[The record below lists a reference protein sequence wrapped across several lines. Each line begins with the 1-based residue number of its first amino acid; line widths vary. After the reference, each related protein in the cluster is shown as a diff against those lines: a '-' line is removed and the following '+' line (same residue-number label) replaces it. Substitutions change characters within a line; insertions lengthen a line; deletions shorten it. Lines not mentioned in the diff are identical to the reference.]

1 MCCGKTGLSR
11 TGRGVWQWLVLLPVL
26 LLTSTISFAEES
38 VCARVKIEIKQ
49 ELSLERQA
57 FDANMR
63 IINGLT
69 TASLDNVSI
78 RVNFTD
84 EQGAAVTATSNASDT
99 TAKFYIR
106 IDTMTGINN
115 VTGTG
120 VVAADSTADIHW
132 LIIPAPGSGGPTP
145 VGKLYFVGATLSYT
159 MGGEP
164 KITEVTPDFIR
175 VKPMPA
181 LTLDYFLTKDVY
193 ADDPF
198 TAPIEASEPFTLG
211 VRIKNTGVGSAGKV
225 KIESAQPKIVENVQG
240 LLIGFQILGGTVN
253 DRAAT
258 PSLLID
264 FGDIAP
270 GKASV
275 GRWDMTTTLSG
286 QFVEFSAGFTHADE
300 LGGQLTSLLQATNTH
315 SLLHNVLVDVTG
327 RDAVRDFLA
336 KDGDVLRVYESDSV
350 DTLVTNQST
359 FATFGAAVPSGSNVT
374 HALTTPITAGLMY
387 VQLSDPY
394 SGQKIISDVLR
405 SDGKRLVPSNYWL
418 SKTQDK
424 ISHNWSYFLNFFD
437 ANSTGSYQVFIGN
450 VAAIPRAP
458 VLQFISNKTTYEGK
472 QVGFLVEASDPDGTI
487 PALTAAPLPVGAT
500 FNDPGT
506 GVAVFSW
513 TPSVG
518 QAGNYTITYTASDGV
533 LKATRTAT
541 IKVNPAGDTDGD
553 GMDDAWEMQ
562 NFGTLDRD
570 GTGDLN
576 GNGISDLQEFLNGTD
591 PRVVVGP
598 GLPAVKAPAFG
609 TQVTTL
615 TPSLAVFNSSHEIAQ
630 TITYEFEVYSDAAMS
645 QLVVKK
651 TGVAET
657 TGATAWTVAPALND
671 NTWYYWRARAFN
683 TMLYSEWVGAKFFVN
698 TVNDAPTAFTTVAP
712 QDATTVATYT
722 PTLQVNNSADVDGD
736 PVRYTFEVFADSS
749 LSTRAASIS
758 NLPPGDLGSTSW
770 TVDVALAE
778 NRTYYWHAIAA
789 DNHGAQTASNV
800 ARFFVNTV
808 NDAPSAPTIAL
819 PYVGSR
825 VAAYSVDLVANN
837 AEDSEGGTLT
847 YTFEIDTVNT
857 FDSLKK
863 ISASSIAQGV
873 ATTSWNVTSLTEN
886 TTYFWRVRAHDGSV
900 YSDWSLGSFLVS
912 VVNDPPAKPTTKNP
926 GAQSW
931 IETVTPTL
939 SANPVVDPEGDVVS
953 YRFEL
958 YTNSNLS
965 GFVGEFVSRTGE
977 WIMASP
983 LSDNSWYYWRVRAED
998 DMGATS
1004 NWTALS
1010 SFFVNNNGYDDPPS
1024 LTFLEPTADITATGG
1039 TVTIHWDDIDPDSN
1053 ASIALYYNT
1062 VSSGSGGTLIVSGLA
1077 EDPDSTAD
1085 SYVWDISSLAPGK
1098 YWVYAVLTDGHATV
1112 TTYAPHTVTVV
1123 PIERIVDNRDVGA
1136 AAYGVWPASTSIAG
1150 YLGVDYQYHAANGAA
1165 PGTLIIDN
1173 RDAGFSNPSGWPASS
1188 ATAGY
1193 YGLDD
1198 VEKLVIPVS
1207 ASSGT
1212 ILDNSDTTFT
1222 KVGTWTAA
1230 TTPAGFNG
1238 SNYLYHAASTVPPGT
1253 VFVDNTDTNVTK
1265 VGTWTTS
1272 TAVTGYYGSNF
1283 AYRAAGT
1290 GANKFTWSPKP
1301 ATTDQYMVY
1310 ARWTSNSTRATNARY
1325 TINYNGGSTV
1335 VIANQ
1340 QANGG
1345 MWNLLGTYSFKAATS
1360 YAITLTDQANGVVV
1374 ADAVMLVPVNA
1385 IYNSTS
1391 WNFSV
1396 TATGQYQVYGRWV
1409 AATDRATNATY
1420 TIANS
1425 AGSATVAVNQQAN
1438 SGTWVLLGIYNFTQG
1453 AKYFVKLTDQANGVV
1468 VADAV
1473 KLVKVLDP
1481 TKVTWNFTV
1490 PTTNTYN
1497 VYAQWSAA
1505 TNRATDAK
1513 YTVNSAAGAATIAQ
1527 NQKLNGGMWNL
1538 LGTYTFN
1545 QSTAYSVSL
1554 SDQAN
1559 GYVVGDAIKV
1569 VATNAAPN
1577 SFTWTLDI
1585 PKTGTYKVYSR
1596 WTAGADRATNSTYAI
1611 ESDSGN
1617 AGVVANQQLNG
1628 GQWNLLGTYHYTQ
1641 GNAYHVTV
1649 TDQANGNV
1657 IADGLRI
1664 ERVGP

>member
-1 MCCGKTGLSR
+1 MGKLSS
-11 TGRGVWQWLVLLPVL
+11 VLRRVLGAFGFSAFLPL
-26 LLTSTISFAEES
+26 FFAGPLAGADDS

-49 ELSLERQA
+49 ELSLERQG
-57 FDANMR
+57 FDAAMS
-63 IINGLT
+63 IINGLDT
-69 TASLDNVSI
+69 LSLENVGI
-78 RVNFTD
+78 VVKFTD
-84 EQGAAVTATSNASDT
+84 EAGAPVIATSNTNDT
-99 TAKFYIR
+99 TAKFFIR
-106 IDTMTGINN
+106 VDTMTGINN
-115 VTGTG
+115 VAGTGT
-120 VVAADSTADIHW
+120 VAPSTTAEIHW
-132 LIIPAPGSGGPTP
+132 LIVPASGSAGNLPS
-145 VGKLYFVGATLSYT
+145 GKLYFVGATLSYT
-159 MGGEP
+159 LGGEAQV
-164 KITEVTPDFIR
+164 TEVTPDFIR
-175 VKPMPA
+175 VKPMPLLA
-181 LTLDYFLTKDVY
+181 LDYFLTQDVV

-198 TAPIEASEPFTLG
+198 TTVIEPVEPFTLG
-211 VRIKNTGVGSAGKV
+211 VRVKNSGQGVASKV
-225 KIESAQPKIVENVQG
+225 NIESAQPKIIENKQG
-240 LLIGFQILGGTVN
+240 LLIGFDITGSSLN
-253 DRAAT
+253 DLPGSPT
-258 PSLLID
+258 LLIN

-270 GKASV
+270 GAATV
-275 GRWDMTTTLSG
+275 GRWIMTTTLSG
-286 QFVEFSAGFTHADE
+286 QFTDFTASFTHSDE
-300 LGGQLTSLLQATNTH
+300 LGGALTSLIQATNTH
-315 SLLHNVLVDVTG
+315 FLIHDVQVDLPG
-327 RDAVRDFLA
+327 RDLTRDFLA
-336 KDGDVLRVYESDSV
+336 LDSSTLRAYESDGV
-350 DTLVTNQST
+350 DTQVSDQSA
-359 FATFGAAVPSGSNVT
+359 FATFSSVNAST
-374 HALTTPITAGLMY
+374 YHLQTPATAGLMF
-387 VQLSDPY
+387 VKLPDPF
-394 SGQKIISDVLR
+394 SGQKIIKDVQR
-405 SDGKRLVPSNYWL
+405 SDGKHL
-418 SKTQDK
+418 SLNNAWFSKKQDK
-424 ISHNWSYFLNFFD
+424 TTHEWSYFVNFFD
-437 ANSTGSYQVFIGN
+437 SNSTGSYTVVLDGI
-450 VAAIPRAP
+450 ASIPHPP
-458 VLQFISNKTTYEGK
+458 VLQFIPNRVTAEGK
-472 QVGFLVEASDPDGTI
+472 QISFIVEASDPDGTTPSI
-487 PALTAAPLPVGAT
+487 TAAPLPVGAV
-500 FNDPGT
+500 FNDQGT
-506 GVAVFSW
+506 GTALFDW
-513 TPSVG
+513 TPVVG
-518 QAGNYTITYTASDGV
+518 QTGTYSITYTASDGV

-541 IKVNPAGDTDGD
+541 IKVNSATDTDGD
-553 GMDDAWEMQ
+553 GMPDAWEMQ

-591 PRVVVGP
+591 PRVVTGP

-615 TPSLAVFNSSHEIAQ
+615 TPSLAVFNSSHEPAQ
-630 TITYEFEVYSDAAMS
+630 TITYEFEVYSDEAMS

-651 TGVAET
+651 TGVTEMTDAT
-657 TGATAWTVAPALND
+657 TWTITPALSD

-698 TVNDAPTAFTTVAP
+698 TVNDAPAAFITVAP

-722 PTLQVNNSADVDGD
+722 PTLQINNSADVDGD
-736 PVRYTFEVFADSS
+736 PVRYAFEVFADSS
-749 LSTRAASIS
+749 LSTRVAFIN
-758 NLPPGDLGSTSW
+758 NLTAGDLGTTSW
-770 TVDVALAE
+770 TVDLALSE
-778 NRTYYWHAIAA
+778 NKTYYWRAIAS
-789 DNHGAQTASNV
+789 DDHGAQTASNV

-808 NDAPSAPTIAL
+808 NDAPTTPTIAM
-819 PYVGSR
+819 PFNGSR

-837 AEDSEGGTLT
+837 AEDPEGGTLT
-847 YTFEIDTVNT
+847 YSFEIDTVNT
-857 FDSLKK
+857 FDSSNKM
-863 ISASSIAQGV
+863 SASSIAQGE
-873 ATTSWNVTSLTEN
+873 TTTQWTVTSLTEN

-900 YSDWSLGSFLVS
+900 YSDWSLGAFLVS
-912 VVNDPPAKPTTKNP
+912 VVNDPPAKPTIKNP
-926 GAQSW
+926 GALSW

-965 GFVGEFVSRTGE
+965 GFVGEFVSTTGE

-998 DMGATS
+998 DMGAPS

-1053 ASIALYYNT
+1053 ASIALYFNT
-1062 VSSGSGGTLIVSGLA
+1062 ASSGSGGTLIVSGLA

-1098 YWVYAVLTDGHATV
+1098 YWVYAVLTDGHVTV
-1112 TTYAPHTVTVV
+1112 TTYAPHTVTVI

-1136 AAYGVWPASTSIAG
+1136 TAYGDWPASTSVAG

-1165 PGTLIIDN
+1165 PGTLIVDN
-1173 RDAGFSNPSGWPASS
+1173 RDAGFSNPSGWRASS

-1198 VEKLVIPVS
+1198 VEKLVVPVS
-1207 ASSGT
+1207 ASSAGT
-1212 ILDNSDTTFT
+1212 VLDNSDATFT

-1230 TTPAGFNG
+1230 TTPTGFNG
-1238 SNYLYHAASTVPPGT
+1238 SNYLYHAASTVAPGT

-1301 ATTDQYMVY
+1301 TTTDQYMVY
-1310 ARWTSNSTRATNARY
+1310 ARWTSSSTRATNARY
-1325 TINYNGGSTV
+1325 TINYNGGSAV

-1345 MWNLLGTYSFKAATS
+1345 TWNLLGTYSFKAATT
-1360 YAITLTDQANGVVV
+1360 YAITLTDQANGVVI

-1385 IYNSTS
+1385 IYNSAS

-1396 TATGQYQVYGRWV
+1396 TTAGQYQVYGRWV
-1409 AATDRATNATY
+1409 SARDRATNATY

-1425 AGSATVAVNQQAN
+1425 SGTATVAVNQQLN
-1438 SGTWVLLGIYNFTQG
+1438 SGTWVLLGIYNFAASTR
-1453 AKYFVKLTDQANGVV
+1453 YSVKLTDQANGVV

-1473 KLVKVLDP
+1473 KLVKVPDP
-1481 TKVTWNFTV
+1481 TSVSWSFTI
-1490 PTTNTYN
+1490 PATNTYN

-1527 NQKLNGGMWNL
+1527 NQQLNGGTWNL

-1617 AGVVANQQLNG
+1617 VSVVANQQLNG

-1641 GNAYHVTV
+1641 GNAYRVTV
-1649 TDQANGNV
+1649 TDLANGNV